1 MAIKA
6 ILFDAYGTLLDVHSS
21 VAQHAD
27 RLGPVA
33 GAVSALWRQK
43 QLEYTWTLTL
53 AGRYQPFDKITA
65 DALDYVLALHG
76 HADATLRRDLLDSY
90 RQITPFADVAPA
102 LVQLKAAG
110 MQLGILSNG
119 TPAQLREAVAS
130 AGIAALLDPLLSV
143 DAIRIYKPDPRVH
156 AMAADS
162 LDLSPGEIGF
172 VSSNAWDAMG
182 AERFGFKVF
191 QLRRQTGPDEYHLT
205 GKTKVITSLSELA
218 GLI

>member
-21 VAQHAD
+21 VARHAD
-27 RLGPVA
+27 RLGPAA

-53 AGRYQPFDKITA
+53 AGRYRPFDAVTG
-65 DALDYVLALHG
+65 DALDFALAQHG
-76 HADATLRRDLLDSY
+76 HADSALRRDLLDSY
-90 RQITPFADVAPA
+90 RQLAPFADVGPA
-102 LVQLKAAG
+102 LAQLRAVD
-110 MQLGILSNG
+110 MRLGILSNG
-119 TPAQLREAVAS
+119 TPALLREAVAS

-143 DAIRIYKPDPRVH
+143 DAIRIYKPDPRVY

-162 LDLSPGEIGF
+162 LNLSPDEIGF

-182 AERFGFKVF
+182 AESFGFKVF
-191 QLRRQTGPDEYHLT
+191 QLRRQAGPDEYHLA
-205 GKTKVITSLSELA
+205 GKTKIVASLSELI
-218 GLI
+218 GLV